1 MNQVKLWRNIKVID
15 RIKKWYNTLTL
26 IQKLWIA
33 GSTLAIML
41 LGIISGD
48 SWVNILIG
56 TIGMFYV
63 SVYASSARGAFLLGV
78 VYVGLYTVICLKN
91 RIMLDA
97 LQNIVLIPIY
107 IASFIHWG
115 KRNIKPRNGT
125 IKQNGL
131 FVIITIVA
139 GISFYFVSKALHGNY
154 SAFDASNTACTLAAM
169 VLGYYG
175 FTINWLMWSVNNVLS
190 AITFGLALA
199 TPTGSLTVFVM
210 KVIFMI
216 NGFIGWYNFNK
227 ISKEEKNN

>member
-1 MNQVKLWRNIKVID
+1 MIESIR
-15 RIKKWYNTLTL
+15 KWNDELAPS
-26 IQKLWIA
+26 QRLWII

-48 SWVNILIG
+48 SWINVLIG
-56 TIGMFYV
+56 AIGMFYV
-63 SVYASSARGAFLLGV
+63 SVYASGARGAFLLGV
-78 VYVGLYTVICLKN
+78 IYVGLYTVICLEN

-115 KRNIKPRNGT
+115 THNVKPRNGS

-131 FVIITIVA
+131 FVVITIIA
-139 GISFYFVSKALHGNY
+139 GISFYFISKALHGNY
-154 SAFDASNTACTLAAM
+154 SALDASNTACTLAAM
-169 VLGYYG
+169 ILGYYG

-190 AITFGLALA
+190 AITFGLALM
-199 TPTGSLTVFVM
+199 TPTGSLTVFAM

-216 NGFIGWYNFNK
+216 NGFIGWYNFSR
-227 ISKEEKNN
+227 ISKKEALVGGEN

>member
-1 MNQVKLWRNIKVID
+1 MIESIR
-15 RIKKWYNTLTL
+15 KWNDELAPS
-26 IQKLWIA
+26 QRLWII
-33 GSTLAIML
+33 GSTLAIMI

-48 SWVNILIG
+48 SWINVLIG

-63 SVYASSARGAFLLGV
+63 SVYASGARGAFLLGV
-78 VYVGLYTVICLKN
+78 IYVGLYTIICLEN

-115 KRNIKPRNGT
+115 THNVKPRNGS

-131 FVIITIVA
+131 FVVITIIA
-139 GISFYFVSKALHGNY
+139 GISFYFISKALHGNY
-154 SAFDASNTACTLAAM
+154 SALDASNTACTLAAM
-169 VLGYYG
+169 ILGYYG
-175 FTINWLMWSVNNVLS
+175 FTINWLMWSINNVLS
-190 AITFGLALA
+190 AITFGLALM

-216 NGFIGWYNFNK
+216 NGFIGWYNFSR
-227 ISKEEKNN
+227 ISKKEALMGGEN

>member
-1 MNQVKLWRNIKVID
+1 MIESIR
-15 RIKKWYNTLTL
+15 KWNDELAPS
-26 IQKLWIA
+26 QRLWII
-33 GSTLAIML
+33 GSTLAIMI

-48 SWVNILIG
+48 SWINVLIG

-63 SVYASSARGAFLLGV
+63 SVYASGARGAFLLGV
-78 VYVGLYTVICLKN
+78 IYVGLYTIICLEN

-115 KRNIKPRNGT
+115 THNVKPRNGS

-131 FVIITIVA
+131 FVVITIIA
-139 GISFYFVSKALHGNY
+139 GISFYFISKALHGNY
-154 SAFDASNTACTLAAM
+154 SALDASNTACTLAAM
-169 VLGYYG
+169 ILGYYG

-190 AITFGLALA
+190 AITFGLALM

-216 NGFIGWYNFNK
+216 NGFIGWYNFSR
-227 ISKEEKNN
+227 ISKKEALVGGEN

>member
-1 MNQVKLWRNIKVID
+1 MIEIIR
-15 RIKKWYNTLTL
+15 KWNDELAPS
-26 IQKLWIA
+26 QRLWII
-33 GSTLAIML
+33 GSTLAIMF

-48 SWVNILIG
+48 SWINVLIG

-63 SVYASSARGAFLLGV
+63 SVYASGARGAFLLGV
-78 VYVGLYTVICLKN
+78 IYVGLYTIICLEN

-115 KRNIKPRNGT
+115 THNVKPRNGS

-131 FVIITIVA
+131 FIVITIIA
-139 GISFYFVSKALHGNY
+139 GISFYFISKALHGNY
-154 SAFDASNTACTLAAM
+154 SALDASNTACTLAAM
-169 VLGYYG
+169 ILGYYG
-175 FTINWLMWSVNNVLS
+175 FTINWLMWSINNVLS
-190 AITFGLALA
+190 AITFGLALM

-216 NGFIGWYNFNK
+216 NGFIGWYNFSR
-227 ISKEEKNN
+227 ISKKEALIGGEN

>member
-1 MNQVKLWRNIKVID
+1 MIESIR
-15 RIKKWYNTLTL
+15 KWNDELAPS
-26 IQKLWIA
+26 QRLWII

-48 SWVNILIG
+48 SWINVLIG

-63 SVYASSARGAFLLGV
+63 SVYASGARGAFLLGV
-78 VYVGLYTVICLKN
+78 IYVGLYTIICLEN

-97 LQNIVLIPIY
+97 LQNVVLIPIY

-115 KRNIKPRNGT
+115 THNVKPRNGS

-131 FVIITIVA
+131 FVVITIIA
-139 GISFYFVSKALHGNY
+139 GISFYFISKALHGNY
-154 SAFDASNTACTLAAM
+154 SALDASNTACTLAAM
-169 VLGYYG
+169 ILGYYG

-190 AITFGLALA
+190 AITFGLALM
-199 TPTGSLTVFVM
+199 TPTGSLTVFAM

-216 NGFIGWYNFNK
+216 NGFIGWYNFSR
-227 ISKEEKNN
+227 ISKKEALMEGEN

>member
-1 MNQVKLWRNIKVID
+1 MIESIR
-15 RIKKWYNTLTL
+15 KWNDELAPS
-26 IQKLWIA
+26 QRLWII

-48 SWVNILIG
+48 SWINVLIG

-63 SVYASSARGAFLLGV
+63 SVYASGARGAFLLGV
-78 VYVGLYTVICLKN
+78 IYVGLYTIICLEN

-115 KRNIKPRNGT
+115 THNVKPRNGS

-131 FVIITIVA
+131 FIVITIIA
-139 GISFYFVSKALHGNY
+139 GISFYFISKALHGNY
-154 SAFDASNTACTLAAM
+154 SALDASNTACTLAAM
-169 VLGYYG
+169 ILGYYG
-175 FTINWLMWSVNNVLS
+175 FTINWLMWSINNVLS
-190 AITFGLALA
+190 AITFGLALM
-199 TPTGSLTVFVM
+199 TPTGSLTVFAM

-216 NGFIGWYNFNK
+216 NGFIGWYNFSR
-227 ISKEEKNN
+227 ISKKEALIGGEN

>member
-1 MNQVKLWRNIKVID
+1 MIGS
-15 RIKKWYNTLTL
+15 IKKWNDELTL
-26 IQKLWIA
+26 SQRLWII

-48 SWVNILIG
+48 SWINILIG

-63 SVYASSARGAFLLGV
+63 SVYASGARGAFLLGV
-78 VYVGLYTVICLKN
+78 IYVGLYTVICLEN

-115 KRNIKPRNGT
+115 TYNVKPRNGS

-131 FVIITIVA
+131 FVIITIIA
-139 GISFYFVSKALHGNY
+139 GISFYFISKALHGNY
-154 SAFDASNTACTLAAM
+154 SALDASNTACTLAAM
-169 VLGYYG
+169 ILGYYG

-190 AITFGLALA
+190 AITFGLALM

-216 NGFIGWYNFNK
+216 NGFIGWYNFSR
-227 ISKEEKNN
+227 ISKREALTGGKTE

>member
-1 MNQVKLWRNIKVID
+1 MIESIR
-15 RIKKWYNTLTL
+15 KWNDELAPS
-26 IQKLWIA
+26 QRLWII

-48 SWVNILIG
+48 SWINVLIG

-63 SVYASSARGAFLLGV
+63 SVYASGARGAFLLGV
-78 VYVGLYTVICLKN
+78 IYVGLYTIICLEN

-115 KRNIKPRNGT
+115 THNVKPRNGS

-131 FVIITIVA
+131 FIVITIIA
-139 GISFYFVSKALHGNY
+139 GISFYFISKALHGNY
-154 SAFDASNTACTLAAM
+154 SALDASNTACTLAAM
-169 VLGYYG
+169 ILGYYG
-175 FTINWLMWSVNNVLS
+175 FTINWLMWSINNVLS
-190 AITFGLALA
+190 AITFGLALM

-216 NGFIGWYNFNK
+216 NGFIGWYNFSR
-227 ISKEEKNN
+227 ISKKEALMGGEN

>member
-1 MNQVKLWRNIKVID
+1 MIESIR
-15 RIKKWYNTLTL
+15 KWNDELAPS
-26 IQKLWIA
+26 QRLWII

-48 SWVNILIG
+48 SWINVLIG

-63 SVYASSARGAFLLGV
+63 SVYASGARGAFLLGV
-78 VYVGLYTVICLKN
+78 IYVGLYTIICLEN

-115 KRNIKPRNGT
+115 THNVKPRNGS

-131 FVIITIVA
+131 FVVITIIA
-139 GISFYFVSKALHGNY
+139 GISFYFISKALHGNY
-154 SAFDASNTACTLAAM
+154 SALDASNTACTLAAM
-169 VLGYYG
+169 ILGYYG

-190 AITFGLALA
+190 AITFGLALM
-199 TPTGSLTVFVM
+199 TPTGSLTVFAM
-210 KVIFMI
+210 KVIFMM
-216 NGFIGWYNFNK
+216 
-227 ISKEEKNN
+227 

>member
-1 MNQVKLWRNIKVID
+1 MIESIR
-15 RIKKWYNTLTL
+15 KWNDELAPS
-26 IQKLWIA
+26 QRLWII
-33 GSTLAIML
+33 GSTLAIMI

-48 SWVNILIG
+48 SWINVLIG

-63 SVYASSARGAFLLGV
+63 SVYASGARGAFLLGV
-78 VYVGLYTVICLKN
+78 IYVGLYTIICLEN

-115 KRNIKPRNGT
+115 THNVKPRNGS

-131 FVIITIVA
+131 FVVVTIIA
-139 GISFYFVSKALHGNY
+139 GISFYFISKALHGNY
-154 SAFDASNTACTLAAM
+154 SALDASNTACTLAAM
-169 VLGYYG
+169 ILGYYG

-190 AITFGLALA
+190 AITFGLALM
-199 TPTGSLTVFVM
+199 TPTGSLTVFAM

-216 NGFIGWYNFNK
+216 NGFIGWYNFSR
-227 ISKEEKNN
+227 ISKKEDLMGGEN

>member
-139 GISFYFVSKALHGNY
+139 GICFFFVSKALHGNY

>member
-1 MNQVKLWRNIKVID
+1 MIESIR
-15 RIKKWYNTLTL
+15 KWNDELAPS
-26 IQKLWIA
+26 QRLWII
-33 GSTLAIML
+33 GSTLAIMI

-48 SWVNILIG
+48 SWINVLIG

-63 SVYASSARGAFLLGV
+63 SVYASGARGAFLLGV
-78 VYVGLYTVICLKN
+78 IYVGLYTIICLEN

-115 KRNIKPRNGT
+115 THNVKPRNGS

-131 FVIITIVA
+131 FIVITIIA
-139 GISFYFVSKALHGNY
+139 GISFYFISKALHGNY
-154 SAFDASNTACTLAAM
+154 SALDASNTACTLAAM
-169 VLGYYG
+169 ILGYYG
-175 FTINWLMWSVNNVLS
+175 FTINWLMWSINNVLS
-190 AITFGLALA
+190 AITFGLALM

-216 NGFIGWYNFNK
+216 NGFIGWYNFSR
-227 ISKEEKNN
+227 ISKKEALIEGEN

>member
-1 MNQVKLWRNIKVID
+1 MIESIR
-15 RIKKWYNTLTL
+15 KWNDELTSS
-26 IQKLWIA
+26 QRLWII

-48 SWVNILIG
+48 SWINVLIG

-63 SVYASSARGAFLLGV
+63 SIYASGARGAFLLGV
-78 VYVGLYTVICLKN
+78 IYVGLYTVICLEN

-115 KRNIKPRNGT
+115 THNVKPRNGS

-131 FVIITIVA
+131 FVVITIIA
-139 GISFYFVSKALHGNY
+139 GISFYFISKALHGNY
-154 SAFDASNTACTLAAM
+154 SALDASNTACTLAAM
-169 VLGYYG
+169 ILGYYG
-175 FTINWLMWSVNNVLS
+175 FTINWLMWSINNVLS
-190 AITFGLALA
+190 AITFGLALM
-199 TPTGSLTVFVM
+199 TPAGSLTVFAM

-216 NGFIGWYNFNK
+216 NGFIGWYNFSR
-227 ISKEEKNN
+227 ISKKEALIERKH

>member
-1 MNQVKLWRNIKVID
+1 MIESIR
-15 RIKKWYNTLTL
+15 KWNNELAPS
-26 IQKLWIA
+26 QRLWII

-48 SWVNILIG
+48 SWINVLIG

-63 SVYASSARGAFLLGV
+63 SVYASGARGAFLLGV
-78 VYVGLYTVICLKN
+78 IYVGLYTIICLEN

-115 KRNIKPRNGT
+115 THNVKPRNGS

-131 FVIITIVA
+131 FVVITIIA
-139 GISFYFVSKALHGNY
+139 GISFYFISKALHGNY
-154 SAFDASNTACTLAAM
+154 SALDASNTACTLAAM
-169 VLGYYG
+169 ILGYYG

-190 AITFGLALA
+190 AITFGLALM

-216 NGFIGWYNFNK
+216 NGFIGWYNFSR
-227 ISKEEKNN
+227 ISKKEALMGGEN

>member
-1 MNQVKLWRNIKVID
+1 MIESIR
-15 RIKKWYNTLTL
+15 KWNDELAPS
-26 IQKLWIA
+26 QRLWII
-33 GSTLAIML
+33 GSTLAIMI

-48 SWVNILIG
+48 SWINVLIG

-63 SVYASSARGAFLLGV
+63 SVYASGARGAFLLGV
-78 VYVGLYTVICLKN
+78 IYVGLYTIICLEN

-115 KRNIKPRNGT
+115 THNVKPRNGS

-131 FVIITIVA
+131 FIVITIIA
-139 GISFYFVSKALHGNY
+139 GISFYFISKALHGNY
-154 SAFDASNTACTLAAM
+154 SALDASNTACTLAAM
-169 VLGYYG
+169 ILGYYG
-175 FTINWLMWSVNNVLS
+175 FTINWLMWSINNVLS
-190 AITFGLALA
+190 AITFGLALM

-216 NGFIGWYNFNK
+216 NGFIGWYNFSR
-227 ISKEEKNN
+227 ISKKEDLIGGEN